1 MSPNLTPPES
11 RDCATI
17 NDMLAWYANG
27 TLGALDRADVDA
39 HVQTCAACRATLAVE
54 RRIMETM
61 RVPRDNVEQS
71 PHAGWQ
77 KMTARLDAQEG
88 LSPVGES
95 VVDARIENAAAAHEA
110 PGVGIRSHVVSPP
123 ARRRVNWPAAL
134 GAAVA
139 VQAAAIA
146 VLTVALVRH
155 RQVEML
161 APRYETR
168 GTPDLTLADTRP
180 LVRIAFDSTID
191 EEAARDLASQASG
204 KILAGPSPQ
213 NVYTFVFPKET
224 AAGPTLDQTVSNLR
238 RQAHVLLVEPVGLD
252 EQLHRE

>member
-17 NDMLAWYANG
+17 NELLAWYANG
-27 TLGALDRADVDA
+27 TLGVLDRADVDT
-39 HVQTCAACRATLAVE
+39 HLQTCASCRATLAVE

-61 RVPRDNVEQS
+61 RAPRDNVEQS

-77 KMTARLDAQEG
+77 KMMARLDAQEG
-88 LSPVGES
+88 LGPVDEAA
-95 VVDARIENAAAAHEA
+95 VDARLAAAPPSPREA
-110 PGVGIRSHVVSPP
+110 PGVGTVSRSAPS
-123 ARRRVNWPAAL
+123 RRRVNWPAAL

-155 RQVEML
+155 RQAEML
-161 APRYETR
+161 APRFETVANA
-168 GTPDLTLADTRP
+168 DLTLADTRP

-191 EEAARDLASQASG
+191 EAAARDLASQAAG
-204 KILAGPSPQ
+204 EILAGPSPR
-213 NVYTFVFPKET
+213 NVYTFVFPRES
-224 AAGPTLDQTVSNLR
+224 AAGSTLDETVSTLR
-238 RQAHVLLVEPVGLD
+238 RHAHVLLVEQVDLGQPN
-252 EQLHRE
+252 RE